1 MKKEEKNLYLWKIE
15 VMLKS
20 GREIVGYDKNHF
32 NNSIDLAK
40 YIFSDDSSLISL
52 GNNIGTKNTIIRVD
66 EIAAITISAG

>member
-1 MKKEEKNLYLWKIE
+1 MKKEEKLLYFWKIA

-40 YIFSDDSSLISL
+40 HIFSDDSSLISL
-52 GNNIGTKNTIIRVD
+52 GDKIGTKNTIIRVD
-66 EIAAITISAG
+66 EIAAITISVG

>member
-1 MKKEEKNLYLWKIE
+1 MKKEEKNVYLWKIE

-40 YIFSDDSSLISL
+40 HIFSDDSSLISL
-52 GNNIGTKNTIIRVD
+52 GNNIGTKNLIIRVD
-66 EIAAITISAG
+66 EIASITISAG

>member
-40 YIFSDDSSLISL
+40 HIFSDDSSLISL
-52 GNNIGTKNTIIRVD
+52 GDKIGTKNTIIKVN

>member
-20 GREIVGYDKNHF
+20 GREIVGYDQNHF

-40 YIFSDDSSLISL
+40 NIFSDDSSLISL
-52 GNNIGTKNTIIRVD
+52 GNKFGTKNIIIRVD
-66 EIAAITISAG
+66 EIAAITISAE

>member
-20 GREIVGYDKNHF
+20 GREIVGYDKNYF
-32 NNSIDLAK
+32 SNSIDFAK

-52 GNNIGTKNTIIRVD
+52 GNNIGTRNIIIRVD